1 MLNFRELYAI
11 IDISN
16 ESFKLK
22 LLSNRGDDYR
32 MIEIKNVTKNVGNK
46 VILDDINLLV
56 EKGTLVVL
64 IGSSGCGKTTTLK
77 LINKLIKP
85 TSGEIYIDN
94 KPISKENTIEL
105 RRKIGYVIQN
115 TGLFPHL
122 TIKENIEL
130 IPRLK
135 KEKSIEEIEKTT
147 TELLQMVGLKYE
159 DYINKYPSELSGGQ
173 QQRIGVAR
181 AIATDAEIILMDE
194 PFSALDPIT
203 RTSLQEQLFT
213 LQDELK
219 KTIIFVTHD
228 MDEALKI
235 ADKICIM
242 NQGKIAQYD
251 TPENILRHPAN
262 EFVKNFIGLD
272 RVWNNPEYI
281 KAKDIMIKEPVSVK
295 PTRTI
300 IQGIEIMKT
309 SKVDSL
315 LIVDKDHKLQGIVT
329 VKDMK
334 SNVNKETL
342 LGSIMSKVLLYVNE
356 EDNLVNILS
365 VMNEH
370 SVGYIPVV
378 SEDKKLAG
386 LITRSSLIL
395 VLSEQFLEMEGEC
408 PWIK

>member
-1 MLNFRELYAI
+1 
-11 IDISN
+11 
-16 ESFKLK
+16 
-22 LLSNRGDDYR
+22 
-32 MIEIKNVTKNVGNK
+32 MIEIRNVTKKIGNN
-46 VILDDINLLV
+46 VILDDISLV
-56 EKGTLVVL
+56 VETGTLVVL

-85 TSGEIYIDN
+85 TSGEIYIND
-94 KPISKENTIEL
+94 KPISQENEIEL

-135 KEKSIEEIEKTT
+135 KEKSVEEIEKRTLQ
-147 TELLQMVGLKYE
+147 LLEMVGLDSDE
-159 DYINKYPSELSGGQ
+159 FLNKYPSELSGGQ

-203 RTSLQEQLFT
+203 RTSLQEQLFS

-242 NQGKIAQYD
+242 KDGRIAQYD
-251 TPENILRHPAN
+251 TPENILRKPAN
-262 EFVKNFIGLD
+262 DFVKDFIGED
-272 RVWNNPEYI
+272 RVWDNPEYI
-281 KAKDIMIKEPVSVK
+281 KARDIMIKNPIAVNS
-295 PTRTI
+295 TRTVT
-300 IQGIEIMKT
+300 QGIEIMRT

-315 LIVDKDHKLQGIVT
+315 LIIDRAKTLKGIVT

-334 SNVNKETL
+334 DIDDKSIL
-342 LGSIMSKVLLYVNE
+342 LADIMSSEPLHVNE
-356 EDNLVNILS
+356 GDNLVEILN
-365 VMNEH
+365 VMNRN
-370 SVGYIPVV
+370 SVGYIPVI
-378 SEDKKLAG
+378 SDENKLVG
-386 LITRSSLIL
+386 LITRSSLL
-395 VLSEQFLEMEGEC
+395 SVLSEQFLEMEVSVLG
-408 PWIK
+408 

>member
-1 MLNFRELYAI
+1 
-11 IDISN
+11 
-16 ESFKLK
+16 
-22 LLSNRGDDYR
+22 
-32 MIEIKNVTKNVGNK
+32 MIEIRNVTKKMGNNV
-46 VILDDINLLV
+46 VLDDISLAV
-56 EKGTLVVL
+56 ETGTLVVL

-85 TSGEIYIDN
+85 TSGEIYIN
-94 KPISKENTIEL
+94 GKPISQENEIEL

-135 KEKSIEEIEKTT
+135 KEKSVEEIEARTLQ
-147 TELLQMVGLKYE
+147 LLEMVGL
-159 DYINKYPSELSGGQ
+159 DSDDFLNKYPSELSGGQ

-203 RTSLQEQLFT
+203 RTSLQEQLFS

-242 NQGKIAQYD
+242 KDGRIAQYD
-251 TPENILRHPAN
+251 TPENILRNPAN
-262 EFVKNFIGLD
+262 DFVKDFIGED
-272 RVWNNPEYI
+272 RVWDNPEYI
-281 KAKDIMIKEPVSVK
+281 KAKDIMIKNPIAVNS
-295 PTRTI
+295 TRTVT
-300 IQGIEIMKT
+300 QGIEIMRS

-315 LIVDKDHKLQGIVT
+315 LIIDRARTLKGIVT

-334 SNVNKETL
+334 DIHDKSTL
-342 LGSIMSKVLLYVNE
+342 LSDIMSREPLHVNE
-356 EDNLVNILS
+356 GDNLVEILNI
-365 VMNEH
+365 MNCN

-378 SEDKKLAG
+378 SSENKLVG
-386 LITRSSLIL
+386 LITRSSLL
-395 VLSEQFLEMEGEC
+395 SVLSEQFLEMEVSVLG
-408 PWIK
+408 

>member
-1 MLNFRELYAI
+1 
-11 IDISN
+11 
-16 ESFKLK
+16 
-22 LLSNRGDDYR
+22 
-32 MIEIKNVTKNVGNK
+32 MIEIRNVTKKIGNN
-46 VILDDINLLV
+46 VILDDISLV
-56 EKGTLVVL
+56 VETGTLVVL

-85 TSGEIYIDN
+85 TSGEIYIN
-94 KPISKENTIEL
+94 GKPISQENEIEL

-135 KEKSIEEIEKTT
+135 KEKSIEEIEKRTLQ
-147 TELLQMVGLKYE
+147 LLEMVGLNS
-159 DYINKYPSELSGGQ
+159 DDFLNKYPSELSGGQ

-203 RTSLQEQLFT
+203 RTSLQEQLFS

-242 NQGKIAQYD
+242 KDGRIAQYD
-251 TPENILRHPAN
+251 TPENILRKPAN
-262 EFVKNFIGLD
+262 DFVKDFIGED
-272 RVWNNPEYI
+272 RVWDNPEYI
-281 KAKDIMIKEPVSVK
+281 KARDIMIKNPIAVTS
-295 PTRTI
+295 TRTVT
-300 IQGIEIMKT
+300 QGIEIMRT

-315 LIVDKDHKLQGIVT
+315 LIIDRAKTLKGIVT

-334 SNVNKETL
+334 DINDKSIL
-342 LGSIMSKVLLYVNE
+342 LADIMSKEPLHVNE
-356 EDNLVNILS
+356 GDNLVEILN
-365 VMNEH
+365 VMNRN
-370 SVGYIPVV
+370 SVGYIPVI
-378 SEDKKLAG
+378 SDENKLVG
-386 LITRSSLIL
+386 LITRSSLL
-395 VLSEQFLEMEGEC
+395 SVLSEQFLEMEVSVLG
-408 PWIK
+408 